1 MIATLRKLLTR
12 RRVERLIRDGV
23 GVHESSWDIARGP
36 DADHGATV
44 ACIQQWVCASMAT
57 MRRPYGIDHVAL
69 ALACRDS
76 NGQVVLSNSLGVR
89 RPSAFYGELGAQAI
103 GAFFGDIESVPDQS
117 RHEVVGAL
125 LSLGD
130 LAYAMQPA

>member
-1 MIATLRKLLTR
+1 VIATLRKHLAR

-23 GVHESSWDIARGP
+23 GVQEFSWEVPASTSTEQALVGDI
-36 DADHGATV
+36 
-44 ACIQQWVCASMAT
+44 QEWVCSSMAN

-69 ALACRDS
+69 ALACRDET
-76 NGQVVLSNSLGVR
+76 GRVMLSNSLGVV
-89 RPSAFYGELGAQAI
+89 RPSSFYGAGGAERI
-103 GAFFGDIESVPDQS
+103 EAFVGDMRAVPQHS

-130 LAYAMQPA
+130 LAYAMHVAA

>member
-1 MIATLRKLLTR
+1 M
-12 RRVERLIRDGV
+12 
-23 GVHESSWDIARGP
+23 HESSWDIVHGP
-36 DADHGATV
+36 DAENGATV
-44 ACIQQWVCASMAT
+44 ERIQQWVCSSMAT

-76 NGQVVLSNSLGVR
+76 SGRVLLSNSLGVR
-89 RPSAFYGELGAQAI
+89 RPSAFYGETGAEAI
-103 GAFFGDIESVPDQS
+103 GAFFGDLEALPDHS

-130 LAYAMQPA
+130 LAYAMHPA